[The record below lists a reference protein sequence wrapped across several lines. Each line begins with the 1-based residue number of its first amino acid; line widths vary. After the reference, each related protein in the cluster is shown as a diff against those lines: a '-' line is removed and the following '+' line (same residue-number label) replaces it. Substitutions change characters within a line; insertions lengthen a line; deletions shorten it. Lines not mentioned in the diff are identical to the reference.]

1 MFPAQGLATVTT
13 RALLDT
19 SFFIA
24 VERRELQVLER
35 FSALLESDEDA
46 AISAVTLTELLAS
59 PTLSAQRREF
69 YEKLRFRFDVLPVT
83 EDSALAGIAAA
94 RRVGGAKAPDVMIAG
109 VAIAHGL
116 RVLTSDNDFA
126 RLLGD
131 AAEVL
136 RAS

>member
-1 MFPAQGLATVTT
+1 MT
-13 RALLDT
+13 RTLLDT

-24 VERRELQVLER
+24 VERRDLQALER
-35 FSALLESDEDA
+35 FSELLEADDDST

-59 PTLSAQRREF
+59 PTLSAQRRAF
-69 YEKLRFRFDVLPVT
+69 YEKLRLRFDVLPVT
-83 EDSALAGIAAA
+83 EVAAMAGIAAA

-109 VAIAHGL
+109 VALEHGL
-116 RVLTSDNDFA
+116 RVLTADADFA

-131 AAEVL
+131 AADLL

>member
-1 MFPAQGLATVTT
+1 VTRT
-13 RALLDT
+13 LLDT

-24 VERRELQVLER
+24 VERRDLQ
-35 FSALLESDEDA
+35 A
-46 AISAVTLTELLAS
+46 LAS
-59 PTLSAQRREF
+59 PTLSSQRRAF

-83 EDSALAGIAAA
+83 EHAAMAGIAAA

-109 VAIAHGL
+109 VA
-116 RVLTSDNDFA
+116 

-131 AAEVL
+131 EAEVL

>member
-1 MFPAQGLATVTT
+1 MFPSQGLATVTT
-13 RALLDT
+13 RTLLDT

-24 VERRELQVLER
+24 VERRELQALER

-59 PTLSAQRREF
+59 PTLSAQRRAF

-83 EDSALAGIAAA
+83 EYAALAGVAAA

-109 VAIAHGL
+109 VAIEHGL
-116 RVLTSDNDFA
+116 RVLTADNDFA

-131 AAEVL
+131 AAEVM

>member
-1 MFPAQGLATVTT
+1 MT
-13 RALLDT
+13 RTLLDT

-24 VERRELQVLER
+24 VERRELQALER
-35 FSALLESDEDA
+35 FSDMLEADDDST

-59 PTLSAQRREF
+59 PTLSPQRRAF
-69 YEKLRFRFDVLPVT
+69 YEKLRLRFDVLPVT
-83 EDSALAGIAAA
+83 EHAALAGVTAA
-94 RRVGGAKAPDVMIAG
+94 RRVAGAKAPDVMIAG
-109 VAIAHGL
+109 VALEHGL
-116 RVLTSDNDFA
+116 RVLTADSDFA